1 MADTPKKNNRSGS
14 WKKYSSSEIGNTK
27 GFLMDM
33 VTSCKTERECIRW
46 LKSDLST
53 RGAGP
58 IQDRDS
64 LAPGDVV
71 FMNWKGRAILAAKIG
86 KLGLGSGV
94 TVIASHVDSP
104 RIDLKGRPLY
114 EEGGLALLDC
124 HYYGGLKKY
133 QWTNVPLALHG
144 EIHRTDGTS
153 LTVVLGEREDEPI
166 LMIPDLE
173 PHVDRDMGKRKAS
186 ETIDGENMDA
196 LAGNR
201 PYEEGELP
209 VKEAISRLLQEKWGL
224 DEKGFLSA
232 DLSLVPSGPA
242 RLAGLDGSMIAAYG
256 LDDRVCTS
264 MSYKAFRDMDL
275 PDRTAVFMAVD
286 REEIGSESVGGAQ
299 GAFMDLFM
307 LELLRASGHRTDVLS
322 LRKLYGDSVAISAD
336 VTSGMNPLYSKNYVR
351 DQQPLVGN
359 GVAVVKFSGW
369 GGKYEGNEA
378 RGEFVA
384 SIVASLEKKS
394 VPWQTGSFGRVD
406 KAGGG
411 TIAKYLARTGM
422 DTIDMGPPL
431 LSMHSPMELI
441 SSADVTSLYHAY
453 MAIWEYLPI
462 QD

>member
-1 MADTPKKNNRSGS
+1 MTDIPKKESRSGS
-14 WKKYSSSEIGNTK
+14 WERYNASEMEETK
-27 GFLMDM
+27 SFLMDV
-33 VTSCKTERECIRW
+33 VTSCKTERECVRW

-53 RGAGP
+53 RGAK
-58 IQDRDS
+58 IVEKKDS

-71 FMNWKGRAILAAKIG
+71 YMDWKGRAILAARIG
-86 KLGLGSGV
+86 KKGLESGV
-94 TVIASHVDSP
+94 TVIASHIDSP

-144 EIHRTDGTS
+144 EIHRADGTYLS
-153 LTVVLGEREDEPI
+153 VTIGEKTEDPVLI
-166 LMIPDLE
+166 IPDLE
-173 PHVDRDMGKRKAS
+173 PHVDRDMEKRKAS
-186 ETIDGENMDA
+186 DTVEGENLDA

-201 PYEEGELP
+201 PYGEDDLP
-209 VKEAISRLLQEKWGL
+209 VKKAILNFLKENWDLEEKNL
-224 DEKGFLSA
+224 LSA

-256 LDDRVCTS
+256 LDDRICTA
-264 MSYKAFRDMDL
+264 MSYKAFWDMDV
-275 PDRTAVFMAVD
+275 PEKTAIFMAVD
-286 REEIGSESVGGAQ
+286 REEIGSESIGGAQ
-299 GAFMDLFM
+299 GAFLDLFM
-307 LELLRASGHRTDVLS
+307 LELIRASDQNPDVLS
-322 LRKLYGDSVAISAD
+322 LRRLYGKSAAISAD

-351 DQQPLVGN
+351 DQQPTLGN
-359 GVAVVKFSGW
+359 GVTLVKFSGR
-369 GGKYEGNEA
+369 GGKYDGNEA

-384 SIVASLEKKS
+384 SVIASLDRKS

-431 LSMHSPMELI
+431 LSMHSPMELV
-441 SSADVTSLYHAY
+441 SVADVTSLYNSY
-453 MAIWEYLPI
+453 RAIWEHLPI
-462 QD
+462 NK

>member
-1 MADTPKKNNRSGS
+1 MTDIPREKNRSGS
-14 WKKYSSSEIGNTK
+14 WNSYSQSEMDTTK
-27 GFLMDM
+27 SFLMDM
-33 VTSCKTERECIRW
+33 VTSCKTERECVRW
-46 LKSDLST
+46 LKSDLFT
-53 RGAGP
+53 RGAIP
-58 IQDRDS
+58 IQEKDS
-64 LAPGDVV
+64 LSPGDVV
-71 FMNWKGRAILAAKIG
+71 FLDWKGRAILAAKIG
-86 KLGLGSGV
+86 KRGLKLGV

-104 RIDLKGRPLY
+104 RIDVKGRPLY

-144 EIHRTDGTS
+144 EIHRPDGTC
-153 LTVVLGEREDEPI
+153 LPIVMGERDDEPI
-166 LMIPDLE
+166 FMIPDLE
-173 PHVDRDMGKRKAS
+173 PHVDRDMEKRKAS
-186 ETIDGENMDA
+186 ETIDGEDLDA
-196 LAGNR
+196 LVGNR
-201 PYEEGELP
+201 PNGAKELP
-209 VKEAISRLLQEKWGL
+209 VKEAISSLLREKWDL

-264 MSYKAFRDMDL
+264 MSYKAFCDMEV

-286 REEIGSESVGGAQ
+286 REEIGSESIGGAQ

-307 LELLRASGHRTDVLS
+307 LELLRASGRNTDVLS
-322 LRKLYGDSVAISAD
+322 LRKLYGDSAAVSAD

-351 DQQPLVGN
+351 DQQPQIGN
-359 GVAVVKFSGW
+359 GVAVVKFSGR
-369 GGKYEGNEA
+369 GGKYDGNEA

-384 SIVASLEKKS
+384 SIIASLEKKS

-431 LSMHSPMELI
+431 LSMHSPMEII
-441 SSADVTSLYHAY
+441 SIADVTSLYYAY
-453 MAIWEYLPI
+453 MAIWEDLSI
-462 QD
+462 RD